1 MFCGRTLDET
11 SATSQRTGDMRIIVV
26 PALVLVSACGP
37 QGPSPRPVGVRAPL
51 PVGCDAQDPTR
62 CLLPWPNNGFT
73 IKDDSSPTGLRVA
86 IERRWLPSPDSPAP
100 LNRLDGFSVV
110 GALAVGFGGR
120 VQVATGPRRATA
132 MRLFRATRDGW
143 GDEVPL
149 RLSTQSD
156 STSAASLLIGY
167 PLRPLAY
174 DTDYVAVVLDEV
186 TTATGERLPTPHRVE
201 VALGLKPPGDD
212 AERSFAAYHAPTRL
226 LLRDVGVEAG
236 RVLRVW
242 DFTTRS
248 AQGVRAPFEAMR
260 EAALAAVSSGSVS
273 VSFSSARPLAGD
285 ALELRGVVRGLPR
298 FVDDAGSLGVG
309 LPSPRGTHEA
319 PLRVVLPTARAPF
332 PFVVYGHGT
341 GGAVNDD
348 TFDADIVA
356 AGAGKLNLEFAGWT
370 ETTVLDTL
378 VGLDQRYTGSER
390 STARLLQSLA
400 DASALHALLDGALGD
415 ALAAPTLLGVA
426 NPAAGQRNDPARRVY
441 AGGSL
446 GGTMGYVHALTEPRV
461 TAAVLNVPGAGWTH
475 FVPTSDPFSALDA
488 LFGTTTPSALDRAL
502 SVVMSQGSWDPVDGA
517 AWAATG
523 VRPGLVALIQES
535 MGDPVLPNIGT
546 HLVATSSN
554 AVQVGA
560 VLEPVEGVLQQP
572 VSEGRSALTQ
582 FRISNRNTDALDRH
596 GFGGRDSTA
605 GRAAREQIRAFFES
619 VWRGAPRITV
629 PPLCTRGGLD
639 SCDFGDEPP

>member
-1 MFCGRTLDET
+1 
-11 SATSQRTGDMRIIVV
+11 MRLLAV
-26 PALVLVSACGP
+26 PALVVLSACGP
-37 QGPSPRPVGVRAPL
+37 QGPTPRPVGSRSPL
-51 PVGCDAQDPTR
+51 PVGCDAQDTTR
-62 CLLPWPNNGFT
+62 CLLPWPNNAFT
-73 IKDDSSPTGLRVA
+73 VKDESSPTGLRVA
-86 IERRWLPSPDSPAP
+86 IERRWLPSPDSPEP

-110 GALAVGFGGR
+110 GALAVGFDGP
-120 VQVATGPRRATA
+120 VQAATGPRRATA
-132 MRLFRATRDGW
+132 MRLFRATTEGW

-149 RLSTQSD
+149 RLSLQSD

-186 TTATGERLPTPHRVE
+186 TSPAGERLPTAPRVE
-201 VALGLKPPGDD
+201 VALGLKAPADE
-212 AERSFAAYHAPTRL
+212 AERSLAAYHAPTRQ
-226 LLRDVGVEAG
+226 LLRDVGIDAKA
-236 RVLRVW
+236 VLRAW

-248 AQGVRAPFEAMR
+248 ARSVRAPFEAMR
-260 EAALAAVSSGSVS
+260 EATIAAVASGSVT
-273 VSFSSARPLAGD
+273 VSFSSTRPLPGD

-298 FVDDAGSLGVG
+298 FLDEGGTLGAG

-319 PLRVVLPTARAPF
+319 PLRVVLPPVRAPF

-341 GGAVNDD
+341 GGTVNDD
-348 TFDADIVA
+348 TFDADIVG
-356 AGAGKLNLEFAGWT
+356 AGAGKLNLEFGGWT

-378 VGLDQRYTGSER
+378 VGLDKRYTGSER

-400 DASALHALLDGALGD
+400 DAAALHALLDGALGE
-415 ALAAPTLLGVA
+415 ALTARQLLGVS

-461 TAAVLNVPGAGWTH
+461 SAAVLNVPGAGWTH

-535 MGDPVLPNIGT
+535 MGDPILPNIGT

-560 VLEPVEGVLQQP
+560 VLEPVEGVAQRPL
-572 VSEGRSALTQ
+572 SEGRTALTQ
-582 FRISNRNTDALDRH
+582 FRISNRNTAPLDRH

-605 GRAAREQIRAFFES
+605 GRAARQQIRAFFDS
-619 VWRGAPRITV
+619 VWSGSPRITV
-629 PPLCTRGGLD
+629 PPLCTRGGLE

>member
-1 MFCGRTLDET
+1 MRTL
-11 SATSQRTGDMRIIVV
+11 VV
-26 PALVLVSACGP
+26 PALLALGACGP
-37 QGPSPRPVGVRAPL
+37 QLQGPSPRPVGSRSPL
-51 PVGCDAQDPTR
+51 PVGCDAQDATR
-62 CLLPWPNNGFT
+62 CLLPWPNNAFT
-73 IKDDSSPTGLRVA
+73 VKDDTSPTGLRLAV
-86 IERRWLPSPDSPAP
+86 ERRWLPSPDSPGP
-100 LNRLDGFSVV
+100 LNQLDGFPVV
-110 GALAVGFGGR
+110 GALAVGFDGP

-132 MRLFRATRDGW
+132 MRLFRATKEGW

-149 RLSTQSD
+149 RLSVQSD

-174 DTDYVAVVLDEV
+174 DTDYVAVTLDEV
-186 TTATGERLPTPHRVE
+186 TSVSAARLPTPRRVE
-201 VALGLKPPGDD
+201 VALGLQPPADD
-212 AERSFAAYHAPTRL
+212 GERALVAYHAPTRQL
-226 LLRDVGVEAG
+226 LEDVGVEAR

-248 AQGVRAPFEAMR
+248 AQSVRAPFEAMR
-260 EAALAAVSSGSVS
+260 EAARAAVSSGGVS
-273 VSFSSARPLAGD
+273 VAFSSARPLSGG
-285 ALELRGVVRGLPR
+285 ALELRGVVQGLPR
-298 FVDDAGSLGVG
+298 FVDDAGSLGPG
-309 LPSPRGTHEA
+309 LPSARGTHEA
-319 PLRVVLPTARAPF
+319 PLRVVLPPAQAPF

-370 ETTVLDTL
+370 ETSVLDTL
-378 VGLDQRYTGSER
+378 VGLDKRFTGSER

-400 DASALHALLDGALGD
+400 DASALHALLDGALGE
-415 ALAAPTLLGVA
+415 ALAAPTFLGIA
-426 NPAAGQRNDPARRVY
+426 NPAAGQRNDPAKRVY

-461 TAAVLNVPGAGWTH
+461 AAAVLNVPGAGWTH

-502 SVVMSQGSWDPVDGA
+502 SVVMSQGSWDAVDGA

-523 VRPGLVALIQES
+523 VRPGLVALVQQS
-535 MGDPVLPNIGT
+535 MGDPILPNIGT
-546 HLVATSSN
+546 HLVATSAN
-554 AVQVGA
+554 AVQIGA
-560 VLEPVEGVLQQP
+560 VLEPVEGVARQP
-572 VSEGRSALTQ
+572 ASDGRTGLTQ
-582 FRISNRNTDALDRH
+582 FRISNRNTNPIDRH
-596 GFGGRDSTA
+596 GFGGRSSTA
-605 GRAAREQIRAFFES
+605 GRAAREQIRAFFDS